1 MSPRAD
7 AVRNRAKILEAATR
21 VFAAKGAAASTEE
34 VAAVAGV
41 AVGTVFRHFPTKTD
55 LLVAIMKDA
64 LEQFRARAAAPGATL
79 FTVFADL
86 VREAAGRRSV
96 IELLPGLGLG
106 FGLDET
112 VAGFRDDLARLL
124 AAGHADGSVRAG
136 IRVDEVMALLAGACQ
151 GAVRGN
157 WDADLRDRTLD
168 IIFTGLRR

>member
-7 AVRNRAKILEAATR
+7 AVRNRVKILDAAAQ
-21 VFAAKGAAASTEE
+21 VFAADGAAASTEE

-86 VREAAGRRSV
+86 VGEAAAKSSV
-96 IELLPGLGLG
+96 IELLPGLGI
-106 FGLDET
+106 DET
-112 VAGFRDDLARLL
+112 VAGFRDDMARLL
-124 AAGHADGSVRAG
+124 AVAQADGSVRSG
-136 IRVDEVMALLAGACQ
+136 IRIDEVMALLVGAAQ
-151 GAVRGN
+151 GAAGGG
-157 WDADLRDRTLD
+157 WDADLRDRTLE